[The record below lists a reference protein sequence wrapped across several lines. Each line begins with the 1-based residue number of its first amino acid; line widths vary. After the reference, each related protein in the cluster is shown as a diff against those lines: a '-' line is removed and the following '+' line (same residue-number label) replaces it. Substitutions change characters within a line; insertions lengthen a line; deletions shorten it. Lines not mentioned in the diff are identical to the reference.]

1 MSIGLRLKEERELL
15 RLSRTDF
22 ATKVGIHR
30 NTQARYE
37 SGTREPDAAYWET
50 VRALGVD
57 VDYVINEH
65 ERKKRHSLGDRNP
78 DSALLARVIESVE
91 TVLANSG
98 LVLDPDKKARTVV
111 LLYNAFRE
119 SGSVDFQLVKDAI
132 SLAGK

>member
-22 ATKVGIHR
+22 AAKVGVHR

-37 SGTREPDAAYWET
+37 SDAREPDAAYWET

-57 VDYVINEH
+57 VDYVINE
-65 ERKKRHSLGDRNP
+65 RKKRYSLGDRNP

-91 TVLANSG
+91 TMLANSG
-98 LVLDPDKKARTVV
+98 LVLDPDKKARTIV
-111 LLYNAFRE
+111 LLYKAFRE
-119 SGSVDFQLVKDAI
+119 SGSVDLQLVKEAI
-132 SLAGK
+132 SLVGQ